1 MNKSKT
7 PKTREEKIEYSRLY
21 RLKNHEKILERERKF
36 REAHREEIN
45 ARKRD
50 YAEDNREKLMKKY
63 RDNYESIKAR
73 RSEMLLCECGRE
85 VQRHSMTRHLKSSIH
100 ERNLPKSK

>member
-1 MNKSKT
+1 MNESKT

-36 REAHREEIN
+36 REAHREERN
-45 ARKRD
+45 AR
-50 YAEDNREKLMKKY
+50 NREYAANNKDKLQKKY
-63 RDNYESIKAR
+63 RDNIEHIKER
-73 RSEMLLCECGRE
+73 RSEMLICECGRE